1 MSWATLVTAASTD
14 TATRARLLVDL
25 LDTPDTVGLS
35 WDAANGLPG
44 ASEFAETTALALMTV
59 HVCLLEAHEL
69 AKIKTQALRVL
80 HVAH

>member
-1 MSWATLVTAASTD
+1 MSWATLVTAASAD

-44 ASEFAETTALALMTV
+44 ASEFAETAAHALMSM
-59 HVCLLEAHEL
+59 HVCLLEANEF
-69 AKIKTQALRVL
+69 AKTTTQALRIPYV
-80 HVAH
+80 

>member
-1 MSWATLVTAASTD
+1 MSWATLVTAASAD

-44 ASEFAETTALALMTV
+44 ASENIALHKMGHGRSWRCSNMA
-59 HVCLLEAHEL
+59 
-69 AKIKTQALRVL
+69 
-80 HVAH
+80 

>member
-1 MSWATLVTAASTD
+1 MSWATLVSAASTD

-44 ASEFAETTALALMTV
+44 ASES
-59 HVCLLEAHEL
+59 
-69 AKIKTQALRVL
+69 AKTKSQALRVV
-80 HVAH
+80 HV

>member
-1 MSWATLVTAASTD
+1 MSWATLVSAASTD

-44 ASEFAETTALALMTV
+44 ASEFAKTALQALMIV
-59 HVCLLEAHEL
+59 HV
-69 AKIKTQALRVL
+69 
-80 HVAH
+80 